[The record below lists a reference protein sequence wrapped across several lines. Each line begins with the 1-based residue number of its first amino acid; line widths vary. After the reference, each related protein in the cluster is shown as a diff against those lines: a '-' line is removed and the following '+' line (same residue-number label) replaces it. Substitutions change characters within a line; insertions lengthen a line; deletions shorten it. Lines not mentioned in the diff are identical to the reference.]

1 MPHGPFSEILLPE
14 SSLRNVSD
22 KRKLKCPLC
31 GQESYWL
38 NEMTAGEEEPAWAVR
53 SRLRMRALALVLTF
67 STDAESYADEFQ
79 KVLALPL

>member
-1 MPHGPFSEILLPE
+1 MPHGPFSEILLSE
-14 SSLRNVSD
+14 DSLHSVSA

-38 NEMTAGEEEPAWAVR
+38 NETTDGGEEPAWAVR

-67 STDAESYADEFQ
+67 SADAESYADEFQ
-79 KVLALPL
+79 KVLSLPL

>member
-1 MPHGPFSEILLPE
+1 MPHGPISEILLTGD
-14 SSLRNVSD
+14 SLRKVSE

-38 NEMTAGEEEPAWAVR
+38 NETTDGEEEPAWAVR

-67 STDAESYADEFQ
+67 SADAEGYADEFE